1 MAVTILRKRSP
12 RAPTISLREA
22 VDRAVKIY
30 ENEGKHPATVDI
42 VAQHLGYKSSANGAA
57 KQVLATLG
65 YFGLVERP
73 ADGMLAVTKSVEGF
87 KFAPSDIQRA
97 EILRKWLVTPGVY
110 AELLEKYQGHLPS
123 EASLKYELIQKGFNP
138 TTADECLAAFL
149 DSVKYVEQVVASIAS
164 GSVALEAEVRK
175 EEGEATTLAIDA
187 MDSQNAVDRAANQ
200 QSELS
205 GKAVVSAPTVVA
217 SDSVE
222 YGGSDKIPV
231 RLAGGR
237 RAWLVIPSPLYK
249 ADKERLKSHIDL
261 LLADDDEE

>member
-149 DSVKYVEQVVASIAS
+149 GSVKFVEQIVA
-164 GSVALEAEVRK
+164 GL
-175 EEGEATTLAIDA
+175 
-187 MDSQNAVDRAANQ
+187 
-200 QSELS
+200 
-205 GKAVVSAPTVVA
+205 
-217 SDSVE
+217 
-222 YGGSDKIPV
+222 
-231 RLAGGR
+231 
-237 RAWLVIPSPLYK
+237 
-249 ADKERLKSHIDL
+249 
-261 LLADDDEE
+261 